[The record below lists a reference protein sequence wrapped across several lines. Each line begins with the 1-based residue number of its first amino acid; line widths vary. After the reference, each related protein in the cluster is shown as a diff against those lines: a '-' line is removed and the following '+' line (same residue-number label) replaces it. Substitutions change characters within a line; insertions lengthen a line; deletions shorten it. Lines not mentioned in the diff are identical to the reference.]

1 MTATTRKGHRC
12 VALPDIDNRRACMY
26 CGRVESE
33 GYTGLSITN
42 LARTSPLGHGRVHD
56 IVVLV
61 PEPVAEMDDDEFVTA
76 GGLGA

>member
-12 VALPDIDNRRACMY
+12 VALPDIDNRRSCMY
-26 CGRVESE
+26 CGRVEDE

-42 LARTSPLGHGRVHD
+42 MARSAPLSHGRVHD
-56 IVVLV
+56 IVCLV
-61 PEPVAEMDDDEFVTA
+61 PEPVAALEDDEFASA

>member
-1 MTATTRKGHRC
+1 MTAPTRKGHRC
-12 VALPDIDNRRACMY
+12 VALPDIDNRRSCLY

-42 LARTSPLGHGRVHD
+42 MARSTPLGHGRVHD

-61 PEPVAEMDDDEFVTA
+61 PEPVAALDDDEFATVR
-76 GGLGA
+76 GLA